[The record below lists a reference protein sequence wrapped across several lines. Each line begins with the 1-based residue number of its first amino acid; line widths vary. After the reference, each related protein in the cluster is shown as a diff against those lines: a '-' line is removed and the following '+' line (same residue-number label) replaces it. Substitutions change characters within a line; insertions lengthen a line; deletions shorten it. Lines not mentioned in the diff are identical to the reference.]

1 MHKVYSIKKKRY
13 SKKYF
18 VNFVDFSR
26 DSIEL
31 GLDVIMKYVITK
43 DSEIDEDTIQQ
54 ALSEQSLKD
63 AKLAAYNY
71 VSFKPRSEFE
81 VRDKLRTKEYSQDS
95 IDFAITFLFEFKL
108 LNDEKFAQSYIVGY
122 IKNKPSGKYKLIHE
136 LRKRGI
142 EESLIDKSMGLYYPD
157 DNALDLAFIAAKKHI
172 RKVAHKPKEKQKQ
185 LVTDFLSRRG
195 FDWDTINKATEK
207 LF

>member
-18 VNFVDFSR
+18 VNFVDFTY

-31 GLDVIMKYVITK
+31 SLDVIMKYGITK
-43 DSEIDEDTIQQ
+43 DSEIDDETIQK
-54 ALSEQSLKD
+54 ALNVQSLKD

-71 VSFKPRSEFE
+71 VSYKQRSEFE
-81 VRDKLRTKEYSQDS
+81 VREKLKTKEFNQVS
-95 IDFAITFLFEFKL
+95 IDFAISFLFEFKL
-108 LNDEKFAQSYIVGY
+108 LDDEEFAQGYIIAY

-142 EESLIDKSMGLYYPD
+142 EESLI
-157 DNALDLAFIAAKKHI
+157 
-172 RKVAHKPKEKQKQ
+172 
-185 LVTDFLSRRG
+185 
-195 FDWDTINKATEK
+195 
-207 LF
+207 